1 MLRSL
6 NLEPVYDSS
15 KSHLVTD
22 LIVPLMESSL
32 EYFRGVGYFSSG
44 WLREA
49 SQGLVALVENGGSGR
64 VVLSPILSDQD
75 WEAFRKGGEAR
86 ADDLLHD
93 VLRRNIGDLSRALES
108 DSLNALA
115 WLIADDLLDFRFAVP
130 RPKWRGGDYH
140 DKVWVFS
147 DAAGDR
153 VALHGS
159 FNDSIKGTLNGE
171 AVSVFRSWET
181 AQEPYVRAHL
191 DRLEDLWNGRNEQFL
206 VRTIPEAAKEALIKL
221 RSSERPYQAPG
232 LTTPAPKTSPVR
244 KPHKPIKLH
253 EFQNEAIEAWVKQG
267 CNGILE
273 MATGTGKTFTSLAAA
288 VDRYETSQKL
298 ATIIL
303 VPYLHLLEQWKRHC
317 ESFGFSPILCSGEHQ
332 GWRRTLASA
341 VRDFR
346 LGISDNLC
354 ILAVHLTATSADFQK
369 RVGPLPAE
377 STLVIGDEVHGLGAR
392 QLRKAM
398 MPWVAMHLGLSA
410 TPQRWL
416 DDEGTQAIVDTFGKV
431 CFEYGL
437 DDAIAGKFL
446 TPYEYH
452 PVLVSLSSRE
462 LEDYEDLTASI
473 VRLSASTENNPDL
486 KKTVKRL
493 LIKRAAIIWGA
504 EEKLP
509 ALVAMLT
516 DHMEACLSAGERPH
530 HILVYCA
537 PGEHKVVLKALAKL
551 GLRCH
556 EFVHTV
562 SMAEREVVLK
572 RFDEGDIEALVAVRC
587 LDEGVDVPATET
599 AYFLASTS
607 NPRQFVQRRGRVLRR
622 AEGKTRAVIVDFL
635 VVPSESPSG
644 DEGVALSLLRREMP
658 RFAEFSLAATNVN
671 AARKVVFDL
680 LDRYEA
686 LNMLDETPWDLYEQV
701 LSEQSA
707 LEVSSD
713 PIFLGE

>member
-6 NLEPVYDSS
+6 DLKPVYDSS

-22 LIVPLMESSL
+22 LVVPLMECSL

-49 SQGLVALVENGGSGR
+49 SHGIAALVGHGGKGR
-64 VVLSPILSDQD
+64 VVLSPILSEPD
-75 WEAFRKGGEAR
+75 WEAFRVGGEAR
-86 ADDLLHD
+86 ADDILRE
-93 VLRRNIGDLSRALES
+93 VLESNIGDLSCTLET

-115 WLIADDLLDFRFAVP
+115 WLIADGLLDFRFAIP
-130 RPKWRGGDYH
+130 RPKWKGGDYH

-147 DAAGDR
+147 DEVGDR

-181 AQEPYVRAHL
+181 AQEPYVTAHL
-191 DRLEDLWNGRNEQFL
+191 NRLEDLWNGRNEQFL
-206 VRTIPEAAKEALIKL
+206 VRTIPEAAREALIKL
-221 RSSERPYQAPG
+221 RSSERPYTAPD
-232 LTTPAPKTSPVR
+232 LTTPALASPHR
-244 KPHKPIKLH
+244 KKPLTPIELH
-253 EFQNEAIEAWVKQG
+253 EFQRKAIEAWVQQECTG
-267 CNGILE
+267 TLA

-288 VDRYETSQKL
+288 VDRYEACGKL
-298 ATIIL
+298 ATVIL

-317 ESFGFSPILCSGEHQ
+317 EAFGFSPILCSGEHQ
-332 GWRRTLASA
+332 GWRRTLSSA

-354 ILAVHLTATSADFQK
+354 ILAVHMTATTANFHTCIK
-369 RVGPLPAE
+369 PLPAE
-377 STLVIGDEVHGLGAR
+377 NTLVIGDEVHGLGSR
-392 QLRKAM
+392 HLQKAM
-398 MPWVAMHLGLSA
+398 APWATMHLGLSA

-416 DDEGTQAIVDTFGKV
+416 DVEGTTAITDTFGKV
-431 CFEYGL
+431 CFEFEL
-437 DDAIAGKFL
+437 AEAIAGRFL
-446 TPYEYH
+446 TPYEYR
-452 PVLVSLSSRE
+452 PVLVRLTSAE
-462 LEDYEDLTASI
+462 LEEYEDLTSSI
-473 VRLSASTENNPDL
+473 IRLSTSTERHPDL
-486 KKTVKRL
+486 KKALKRL
-493 LIKRAAIIWGA
+493 LIKRAGIIWGA
-504 EEKLP
+504 SEKLP
-509 ALVAMLT
+509 ALVAMMN
-516 DHMEACLSAGERPH
+516 DHVQACLSRGERPH

-537 PGEHKVVLKALAKL
+537 PGEHKAVLRALAQL

-562 SMAEREVVLK
+562 AMAEREVVLK

-607 NPRQFVQRRGRVLRR
+607 NPRQFVQRRGRVLRQ

-635 VVPSESPSG
+635 VVPSDAPSA
-644 DEGVALSLLRREMP
+644 DAGVALSLLRREMP
-658 RFAEFSLAATNVN
+658 RFAEFSLSATNVN
-671 AARKVVFDL
+671 AARRVVFNL

-686 LNMLDETPWDLYEQV
+686 LNMLDETPWDLYEEV